1 MKSKVDRPENFDESA
16 PNLPIETWFQLLQ
29 MGSWKLNLRTNKLF
43 CSPETLE
50 LLGFPKSHQITLDG
64 WLKLVHSDDLLQFK
78 QFMNLEDGSS
88 KKALEFRFHHPKRSI
103 IWLRAVAEVGFDL
116 KAKPSEFYGV
126 VSDVTA
132 QKEKELVATDLLR
145 EELARAHEAVKS
157 SNRLATI
164 GEASASLA
172 HELKTPLSVLMTQLQ
187 NLNVLHQ
194 LNRLGEKELGE
205 HISLMTTVTEGL
217 LNRLKLM
224 QEMTHVGKPG
234 LGPCDAG
241 EVLKDV
247 RSLIGPTL
255 KDRGIKMMVDLPKQL
270 PLIRTNRGQL
280 EQVLLILCNNA
291 VDALNH
297 TPNPSLA
304 LNFYTEDQFAK
315 IEVIDNG
322 LGMNETTVSSIFSPF
337 FTTKKRGQ
345 GTGLGLSI
353 AKKIIEEHNGQIAV
367 KSSLGLGTT
376 FTIRLRLAEKTYKK
390 VAC

>member
-1 MKSKVDRPENFDESA
+1 
-16 PNLPIETWFQLLQ
+16 
-29 MGSWKLNLRTNKLF
+29 
-43 CSPETLE
+43 
-50 LLGFPKSHQITLDG
+50 
-64 WLKLVHSDDLLQFK
+64 
-78 QFMNLEDGSS
+78 MNLEDGSS

-103 IWLRAVAEVGFDL
+103 IWLRAVAEVGLDL

-205 HISLMTTVTEGL
+205 YISLMTTVTEGL

-224 QEMTHVGKPG
+224 QEMTHGGKPG
-234 LGPCDAG
+234 LGACDAG

-376 FTIRLRLAEKTYKK
+376 FTIRLRLAEKTYRK

>member
-116 KAKPSEFYGV
+116 KAKPSEFLGV

-205 HISLMTTVTEGL
+205 YISLMTTVTEGL

-224 QEMTHVGKPG
+224 QEMTHGGKPG
-234 LGPCDAG
+234 LGACDAG

-322 LGMNETTVSSIFSPF
+322 LGMNETTVSSIFSPL

-353 AKKIIEEHNGQIAV
+353 PKKIIEEHNGQIAV

-376 FTIRLRLAEKTYKK
+376 FTIRLRLAEKTYRK

>member
-88 KKALEFRFHHPKRSI
+88 KNALEFRFHHPKRSI

-205 HISLMTTVTEGL
+205 YISLMTTVTEGL

-224 QEMTHVGKPG
+224 QEMTHGGKPG

>member
-205 HISLMTTVTEGL
+205 YISLMTTVTEGL

-224 QEMTHVGKPG
+224 QEMTHGGKPG
-234 LGPCDAG
+234 LGACDAG

-376 FTIRLRLAEKTYKK
+376 FTIRLRLAEKTYRK

>member
-1 MKSKVDRPENFDESA
+1 
-16 PNLPIETWFQLLQ
+16 
-29 MGSWKLNLRTNKLF
+29 LRTNKLF

-64 WLKLVHSDDLLQFK
+64 WLQLVHSDDLLQFK
-78 QFMNLEDGSS
+78 QFMNPEDGSS

-116 KAKPSEFYGV
+116 EAKPSEFYGV
-126 VSDVTA
+126 VSDITA

-145 EELARAHEAVKS
+145 EELARAQEAVKS

-172 HELKTPLSVLMTQLQ
+172 HELKTPLSVLMTRLQ

-224 QEMTHVGKPG
+224 QEMTHGGKPG

-291 VDALNH
+291 VDALKH

-376 FTIRLRLAEKTYKK
+376 FTIRLRLAEKTYRK

>member
-43 CSPETLE
+43 CTPATLE

-64 WLKLVHSDDLLQFK
+64 WLQLVHSDDLLQFK

-103 IWLRAVAEVGFDL
+103 IWLRAVAEVGFDME
-116 KAKPSEFYGV
+116 AKPSEFYGV

-145 EELARAHEAVKS
+145 EELARAYEAVKS

-172 HELKTPLSVLMTQLQ
+172 HELKTPLSVLMIQLQ

-224 QEMTHVGKPG
+224 QEMTHGGKPG

-291 VDALNH
+291 VDALTN

-304 LNFYTEDQFAK
+304 LNFYAEDQFAK

-337 FTTKKRGQ
+337 FTTKERGQ

-353 AKKIIEEHNGQIAV
+353 AKNIIEEHNGQIAV
-367 KSSLGLGTT
+367 KSSLGMGTT
-376 FTIRLRLAEKTYKK
+376 FTIRLRLAETIYRK
-390 VAC
+390 VAF

>member
-29 MGSWKLNLRTNKLF
+29 MGSCKLNLRTNKLI

-205 HISLMTTVTEGL
+205 YISLMTTVTEGL

-224 QEMTHVGKPG
+224 QEMTHGGKPG
-234 LGPCDAG
+234 LGACDAG

>member
-64 WLKLVHSDDLLQFK
+64 WLQLVHSDDLLQFK
-78 QFMNLEDGSS
+78 QFMNPEDGSS

-103 IWLRAVAEVGFDL
+103 IWLRAVAEFSFDL
-116 KAKPSEFYGV
+116 EAKPFEFLGV

-132 QKEKELVATDLLR
+132 QKEKELEATDTLLK
-145 EELARAHEAVKS
+145 ELANAHEAVKS

-172 HELKTPLSVLMTQLQ
+172 HELHTPLSVLMAQLQ
-187 NLNVLHQ
+187 NLNILHQ
-194 LNRLGEKELGE
+194 LNKLGEKELGE
-205 HISLMTTVTEGL
+205 HISSMTNVTEEL

-224 QEMTHVGKPG
+224 QEMTHGGKPG

-241 EVLKDV
+241 EVLKGV

-270 PLIRTNRGQL
+270 PLIRSNRGQL

-291 VDALNH
+291 VDALTNR
-297 TPNPSLA
+297 PNPSLA
-304 LNFYTEDQFAK
+304 LNFYAEDQFAK

-337 FTTKKRGQ
+337 FTTKERGQ

-353 AKKIIEEHNGQIAV
+353 AKNIIEEHNGQIAV
-367 KSSLGLGTT
+367 KSSLGMGTT
-376 FTIRLRLAEKTYKK
+376 FTIRLRLAETIYRK
-390 VAC
+390 VAF

>member
-64 WLKLVHSDDLLQFK
+64 WLQLVHSDDLLQFK

-103 IWLRAVAEVGFDL
+103 IWLRAVAEVGFDQ

-145 EELARAHEAVKS
+145 EELARAQEAVKS

-172 HELKTPLSVLMTQLQ
+172 HELKTPLSVLMTRLQ

-224 QEMTHVGKPG
+224 QEMTHGGKPG

-291 VDALNH
+291 VDALKH

-376 FTIRLRLAEKTYKK
+376 FTIRLRLAEKTYRK

>member
-16 PNLPIETWFQLLQ
+16 PNLPFDTWFQLLQ
-29 MGSWKLNLRTNKLF
+29 MGSWKLNLRTHKLF
-43 CSPETLE
+43 CSPESLE
-50 LLGFPKSHQITLDG
+50 LLGFPKSHQITLDA
-64 WLKLVHSDDLLQFK
+64 LLNLVHSDDLQKFK

-88 KKALEFRFHHPKRSI
+88 KRDLEFRFHHPKRSI
-103 IWLRAVAEVGFDL
+103 IWLRAVAEFSFDL
-116 KAKPSEFYGV
+116 EAKPFELLGV
-126 VSDVTA
+126 LSDVTA
-132 QKEKELVATDLLR
+132 QKEKELEATDTLLK
-145 EELARAHEAVKS
+145 ELARAHEAVKS

-172 HELKTPLSVLMTQLQ
+172 HELQTPLSVLMAQLQ
-187 NLNVLHQ
+187 NLNILHQ
-194 LNRLGEKELGE
+194 LSKLGEKELGE
-205 HISLMTTVTEGL
+205 HISSMTNVTEGL

-224 QEMTHVGKPG
+224 QEMTHGGKPG

-241 EVLKDV
+241 EVLKGV

-270 PLIRTNRGQL
+270 PLIRTNRAQL

-291 VDALNH
+291 VDALKRA
-297 TPNPSLA
+297 PKPSLA
-304 LNFYTEDQFAK
+304 LNFYSEDQFAK

-322 LGMNETTVSSIFSPF
+322 LGMKETTVSSIFSPF
-337 FTTKKRGQ
+337 FTTKERGQ

-367 KSSLGLGTT
+367 KSSLGMGTT
-376 FTIRLRLAEKTYKK
+376 FTIRLRLAETIYRK
-390 VAC
+390 VGC

>member
-205 HISLMTTVTEGL
+205 YISLMTTVTEGL

-224 QEMTHVGKPG
+224 QEMTHGGKPG
-234 LGPCDAG
+234 LGACDAG

>member
-29 MGSWKLNLRTNKLF
+29 MGSWKLNLRNNKLF
-43 CSPETLE
+43 CSTETLE

-64 WLKLVHSDDLLQFK
+64 WLQLVHSEDLLQFK

-116 KAKPSEFYGV
+116 EAKPSEFYGV

-145 EELARAHEAVKS
+145 EELARAQEAVKS

-172 HELKTPLSVLMTQLQ
+172 HELRTPLSILMTKLQ
-187 NLNVLHQ
+187 NLNILHQ

-224 QEMTHVGKPG
+224 QEITHGGKPG

-270 PLIRTNRGQL
+270 PLIMTNRGQL

-291 VDALNH
+291 VDALKY

-376 FTIRLRLAEKTYKK
+376 FTIRLRLAEKTYRK

>member
-1 MKSKVDRPENFDESA
+1 MKSKVDRPENFHESV

-43 CSPETLE
+43 CTPATLE

-64 WLKLVHSDDLLQFK
+64 WLQLVHSDDLQKFK
-78 QFMNLEDGSS
+78 QFMNPEDGSS
-88 KKALEFRFHHPKRSI
+88 KRDLEFRFHHPVRSI
-103 IWLRAVAEVGFDL
+103 IWLRAVAEFSFDFE
-116 KAKPSEFYGV
+116 AKPFEFLGV

-132 QKEKELVATDLLR
+132 KKEKELVATDLLR
-145 EELARAHEAVKS
+145 EELARTHEAVKS

-172 HELKTPLSVLMTQLQ
+172 HELKTPLSVLMTQLH
-187 NLNVLHQ
+187 NLNVLRQ

-270 PLIRTNRGQL
+270 PLIRSNRGQL

-291 VDALNH
+291 VDALTN

-304 LNFYTEDQFAK
+304 LNFYAEDQFAK

-322 LGMNETTVSSIFSPF
+322 LGMDETTVSSIFSPF
-337 FTTKKRGQ
+337 FTTKERGQ

-353 AKKIIEEHNGQIAV
+353 AKNIIEEHNGQIAV
-367 KSSLGLGTT
+367 KSSLGMGTT
-376 FTIRLRLAEKTYKK
+376 FTIRLRLAETIYRK
-390 VAC
+390 VAF

>member
-64 WLKLVHSDDLLQFK
+64 WLQLVHSDDLLQFK
-78 QFMNLEDGSS
+78 QFMNPEDGSS

-103 IWLRAVAEVGFDL
+103 IWLRAVAEVGFDQ

-132 QKEKELVATDLLR
+132 QKEKELVAPDLLR
-145 EELARAHEAVKS
+145 EELARAQEAVKS

-172 HELKTPLSVLMTQLQ
+172 HELRTPLSILMTKLQ
-187 NLNVLHQ
+187 NLNILHQ

-224 QEMTHVGKPG
+224 QEMTHGGKPG

-376 FTIRLRLAEKTYKK
+376 FTIRLRLAEKTYRK

>member
-103 IWLRAVAEVGFDL
+103 IWLRAVAEVGLDL

-205 HISLMTTVTEGL
+205 YISLMTTVTEGL

-291 VDALNH
+291 VDALTN

-304 LNFYTEDQFAK
+304 LNFYAEDQFAK

-337 FTTKKRGQ
+337 FTTKERGQ

-353 AKKIIEEHNGQIAV
+353 AKNIIEEHNGQIAV
-367 KSSLGLGTT
+367 KSSLGMGTT
-376 FTIRLRLAEKTYKK
+376 FTIRLRLAETIYRK
-390 VAC
+390 VAF

>member
-1 MKSKVDRPENFDESA
+1 MKSKVDRPENFDEST

-43 CSPETLE
+43 CSPETFE

-88 KKALEFRFHHPKRSI
+88 KRDLEFRFHHPVRSI
-103 IWLRAVAEVGFDL
+103 IWLRAVAEFSFDL
-116 KAKPSEFYGV
+116 EAKPFEFLGI

-145 EELARAHEAVKS
+145 EELDRAQEAVKS

-205 HISLMTTVTEGL
+205 YISLMTTVTEGL

-224 QEMTHVGKPG
+224 QEMTHGGKPG